1 MPNRV
6 STEKQLKN
14 IISFRVSDQEL
25 QILERMR
32 GKRTTKLSSV
42 LRQLVKQFCDSHDSA
57 IHQMGR
63 GNRVCNG

>member
-25 QILERMR
+25 KILERMR

-57 IHQMGR
+57 VQQMGSN
-63 GNRVCNG
+63 NRVCNG

>member
-1 MPNRV
+1 MPNRI

-32 GKRTTKLSSV
+32 GKQSTGLSSV
-42 LRQLVKQFCDSHDSA
+42 LRQLVKQLCDSHESA
-57 IHQMGR
+57 VNRIGN

>member
-42 LRQLVKQFCDSHDSA
+42 LRQLVKQLCDSHDNA

>member
-25 QILERMR
+25 QVLERLR
-32 GKRTTKLSSV
+32 GKRTTRLSSV

-57 IHQMGR
+57 IHQIGR
-63 GNRVCNG
+63 GNRVYNG